1 MKIKNGFVMRRFGD
15 HYIAVAADELADT
28 HNVLITLNSTAAA
41 LWELLAA
48 DTDYDTVLRGL
59 LDRFD
64 ADEAVLRDDLDR
76 SLAMLRK
83 AGILDE

>member
-1 MKIKNGFVMRRFGD
+1 MTVKSGFALRQFGD
-15 HYIAVAADELADT
+15 RFVAVALDDRADT
-28 HNVLITLNSTAAA
+28 DNILITLNRTAAA
-41 LWELLAA
+41 MWELLET

-64 ADEAVLRDDLDR
+64 ADEAVIRADLDR
-76 SLAMLRK
+76 CLEQLRK